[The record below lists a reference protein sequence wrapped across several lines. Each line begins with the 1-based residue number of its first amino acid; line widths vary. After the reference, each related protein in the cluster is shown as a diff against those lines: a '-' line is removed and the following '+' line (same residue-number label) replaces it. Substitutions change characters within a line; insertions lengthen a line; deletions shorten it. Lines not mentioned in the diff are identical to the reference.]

1 VLKINIMKALKT
13 TGITFLLA
21 LGSLSQAQQLPL
33 LSNYYVNP
41 YLSNPALAG
50 AKGGNIFLLNRSPWN
65 SSTNN
70 SETFLGTV
78 DGLMSGGAAGYG
90 FMVYN
95 DKVNLLGKTGAMG
108 TYSYKMA
115 LPQSS
120 NLAFGFS
127 LGLEQNKILV
137 ERVNETIPVELALLN
152 TSSQTSYDANMGVA
166 YQLKGLTVGV
176 AANQLFNNNNA
187 IVKEEV
193 ADKYNYR
200 FQRHLVATASYRI
213 VAKAETFFID
223 PIIQLKAAKGLEPQ
237 AAISA
242 IGNYK
247 NKLWAGAG
255 YRQQYGVD
263 FMAGAVLANKLTL
276 GYSYGL
282 ATGNIKTNTPT
293 AHEIIL
299 GLKLTGSKANA
310 DADKDGIV
318 DKYDREP
325 NTAAG
330 CQVDKTGVALDADMD
345 KVPDCLDKQT
355 NTPVGAPVDATGTAL
370 DTDKDGVIDMY
381 DREPATRADCP
392 VDTYGIAAD
401 GDKDGVA
408 DCIDKELNTHWA
420 AKVNED
426 GVALDADNDHVP
438 DVLDLEK
445 ETPHWKHTGEHPSAD
460 ASKCMVDANGI
471 TKDSDGD
478 GVPDCSDAELLTPKG
493 AKVNRKGVSLKKQ
506 EDLLPEKSKDSDADG
521 IADELD
527 LEPNTPIGAS
537 VDQWGRSP
545 QTNADPAAVHRIEI
559 EEINDNSTEWDYY
572 VIVGVFRYY
581 NNLKNYQKYLLK
593 TYDESTQVLVTDQ
606 SYYYVYTRQITTQAD
621 ATTEVARLKTA
632 RLNDY
637 IVGNPW
643 LWREAK
649 KK

>member
-1 VLKINIMKALKT
+1 
-13 TGITFLLA
+13 
-21 LGSLSQAQQLPL
+21 
-33 LSNYYVNP
+33 
-41 YLSNPALAG
+41 
-50 AKGGNIFLLNRSPWN
+50 
-65 SSTNN
+65 
-70 SETFLGTV
+70 
-78 DGLMSGGAAGYG
+78 
-90 FMVYN
+90 
-95 DKVNLLGKTGAMG
+95 
-108 TYSYKMA
+108 
-115 LPQSS
+115 
-120 NLAFGFS
+120 
-127 LGLEQNKILV
+127 
-137 ERVNETIPVELALLN
+137 
-152 TSSQTSYDANMGVA
+152 
-166 YQLKGLTVGV
+166 
-176 AANQLFNNNNA
+176 
-187 IVKEEV
+187 
-193 ADKYNYR
+193 
-200 FQRHLVATASYRI
+200 
-213 VAKAETFFID
+213 
-223 PIIQLKAAKGLEPQ
+223 
-237 AAISA
+237 
-242 IGNYK
+242 
-247 NKLWAGAG
+247 
-255 YRQQYGVD
+255 
-263 FMAGAVLANKLTL
+263 
-276 GYSYGL
+276 
-282 ATGNIKTNTPT
+282 
-293 AHEIIL
+293 
-299 GLKLTGSKANA
+299 
-310 DADKDGIV
+310 
-318 DKYDREP
+318 
-325 NTAAG
+325 
-330 CQVDKTGVALDADMD
+330 
-345 KVPDCLDKQT
+345 
-355 NTPVGAPVDATGTAL
+355 
-370 DTDKDGVIDMY
+370 
-381 DREPATRADCP
+381 
-392 VDTYGIAAD
+392 
-401 GDKDGVA
+401 
-408 DCIDKELNTHWA
+408 
-420 AKVNED
+420 
-426 GVALDADNDHVP
+426 VALDADNDHVP